1 MKKANGRPQV
11 IAGGIP
17 NPGGRHLLV
26 IRALRGVE
34 IGKVNEKRGAG
45 DSSIIMF
52 FGH

>member
-26 IRALRGVE
+26 IRALKEVE
-34 IGKVNEKRGAG
+34 IGKVNENSAG
-45 DSSIIMF
+45 SILQIEPNC
-52 FGH
+52 